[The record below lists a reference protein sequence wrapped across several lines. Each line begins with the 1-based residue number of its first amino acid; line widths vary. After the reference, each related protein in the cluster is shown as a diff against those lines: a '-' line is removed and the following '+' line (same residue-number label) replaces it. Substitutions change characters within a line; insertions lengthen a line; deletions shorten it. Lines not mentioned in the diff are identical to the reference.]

1 MNITL
6 RIGQRARR
14 SISAVA
20 GVSLVAGLGLVMVVP
35 SASADQT
42 PGQVCDGLD
51 SGKQD
56 TTGDPASVDIVA
68 PEGFLIDRYCVKAG
82 SALQGDGPVYVDI
95 DPVAE
100 LTITSPSG
108 RAVSHYSFSYTPVVV
123 DGGSEE
129 PSESATTDEPS
140 ESATTGEPSEEP
152 SESETTGEP
161 SESATTGE
169 PSEEPSESAT
179 TDEPSEST
187 TQPAATCPGID
198 DGTDY
203 RTLFTYEYYAGD
215 TLLGATP
222 TWTRPLSV
230 RMLGGPV
237 PAPIDSLM
245 TRAVVTLK
253 PGVDITAGGCEYD
266 FSLASYETQGPT
278 FSTSGQQVFIDH
290 DTDTITED
298 VLTITLE
305 VLPAECYGQSDLYKT
320 DEIYD
325 GVRTPRGPS
334 YMPITLDG
342 NMVAASGGGTGCDEP
357 SEEPSEIPSGSVP
370 PSEVPSESPSE
381 LPSASVVPSESS
393 TPVESA
399 TTTITPSV
407 LPTTTTS
414 TTVAAVVT
422 QRPTQAARV
431 LARTGVEVWIL
442 ALVAGL
448 LLVAGGAMTALS
460 QGSSRARHH

>member
-20 GVSLVAGLGLVMVVP
+20 GMSLVAGLGLVMVVP

-56 TTGDPASVDIVA
+56 TTGDPASVDISA
-68 PEGFLIDRYCVKAG
+68 PDGFLIDRYCVKAG
-82 SALQGDGPVYVDI
+82 SALQDDGPVYRDI
-95 DPVAE
+95 EPVAE

-108 RAVSHYSFSYTPVVV
+108 KAVSHYSFSYTPVVV

-129 PSESATTDEPS
+129 PSEPATTGEPS
-140 ESATTGEPSEEP
+140 ESPTTGEPSEEP
-152 SESETTGEP
+152 SEPATTGEP
-161 SESATTGE
+161 SESPTTGE
-169 PSEEPSESAT
+169 PSEEPSEPAT
-179 TDEPSEST
+179 TDEPSET
-187 TQPAATCPGID
+187 PTGPAATCPGID

-203 RTLFTYEYYAGD
+203 RTLFTYEYYAGG
-215 TLLGATP
+215 TLLGSTS

-237 PAPIDSLM
+237 PAPIDRLM

-278 FSTSGQQVFIDH
+278 FSTSGQQVFVDH

-298 VLTITLE
+298 MLTITLE
-305 VLPAECYGQSDLYKT
+305 VLPAKCYGQSDLYKT

-357 SEEPSEIPSGSVP
+357 SEEPSETSSGSVP
-370 PSEVPSESPSE
+370 PSESSTP
-381 LPSASVVPSESS
+381 S

-399 TTTITPSV
+399 TITTPPST
-407 LPTTTTS
+407 LPTTTTSTTTGTTTS

>member
-1 MNITL
+1 MSWSS
-6 RIGQRARR
+6 RPPRR
-14 SISAVA
+14 TRRRVK
-20 GVSLVAGLGLVMVVP
+20 
-35 SASADQT
+35 
-42 PGQVCDGLD
+42 VCDGLD

-56 TTGDPASVDIVA
+56 TTWDPASVDIAA
-68 PEGFLIDRYCVKAG
+68 PDGFLIDRYCVKAG
-82 SALQGDGPVYVDI
+82 STLQDDGPMYVDI
-95 DPVAE
+95 DPVAQ

-108 RAVSHYSFSYTPVVV
+108 KAVSHYSVSYTPVVV

-129 PSESATTDEPS
+129 PSET
-140 ESATTGEPSEEP
+140 ATTGEPSEEP
-152 SESETTGEP
+152 SET
-161 SESATTGE
+161 ATTEE
-169 PSEEPSESAT
+169 PSEEPTGESSET
-179 TDEPSEST
+179 PTE
-187 TQPAATCPGID
+187 PAATCPGID

-203 RTLFTYEYYAGD
+203 RTLFTYEYYAGG
-215 TLLGATP
+215 TFLGSTS
-222 TWTRPLSV
+222 TWTRPLNV
-230 RMLGGPV
+230 QMFGGPV
-237 PAPIDSLM
+237 PAPIDRMM

-278 FSTSGQQVFIDH
+278 FSTSGQQVFVDH

-320 DEIYD
+320 DEVYD

-334 YMPITLDG
+334 YMPITADG

-370 PSEVPSESPSE
+370 PSEVPSETPSE

-393 TPVESA
+393 TPSTPVESA
-399 TTTITPSV
+399 TTTLSAS
-407 LPTTTTS
+407 PTTTTS